1 MDAKAI
7 PEELMEVLQ
16 ELFERETRAYVL
28 SAQDLEILASMDQRA
43 THAGPETL
51 Q

>member
-1 MDAKAI
+1 MDAKDI
-7 PEELMEVLQ
+7 PQELMTALQ

-28 SAQDLEILASMDQRA
+28 SAQDLEILASMERLA
-43 THAGPETL
+43 THAGPATL